1 MSLSSAL
8 SNAASGL
15 VASARAVQVASSNVA
30 NALTEGYAPRR
41 IDLVSAT
48 LAGTGTGVRVAGVGR
63 DVDPI
68 LLGMLRDSGS
78 AASGT
83 RAAEGF
89 WRAVEDAIDQPGE
102 GLSLALSRFSSA
114 LIGASERPDLDSRL
128 AAVAQAATGL
138 AAGLG
143 ALQTGVQG
151 LRATADTAI
160 DGDVRVLNDGLARL
174 DTMNGEIV
182 RLQASGQS
190 TLGMLDERQALISR
204 LSEIVP
210 MREYPRADGRVTL
223 FTTSGQLLL
232 DLKPA
237 TIAFSRSPAMDASM
251 TPGNGLSALTIN
263 GKVVSAGTTGP
274 LSGGRLA
281 ANLTIRDVEGVA
293 VQAQIDALAADLVT
307 RFQDPATDAT
317 LAPGQAGLFTDAG
330 SALIGAPVPGLAGR
344 LAVNPAVR
352 PEAGGALW
360 RLRDGLGAAAP
371 GPLGA
376 AGPLKA
382 LLGALD
388 RPLALAPGQPQL
400 RLSDALSETM
410 TRLSL
415 ARQGAE
421 DDATRASSRHGEMT
435 GQMLAQGVDTDTEMR
450 HLLAIE
456 QAYAANARVIETTD
470 AMLRRLMEI

>member
-15 VASARAVQVASSNVA
+15 AASARAVQVASSNVA

-41 IDLVSAT
+41 IDLVSAS
-48 LAGTGTGVRVAGVGR
+48 LAGSGTGVRVAGVDR
-63 DVDPI
+63 DIDPI
-68 LLGMLRDSGS
+68 LLAMLRDASS
-78 AASGT
+78 AASNAGT
-83 RAAEGF
+83 LEGF
-89 WRAVEDAIDQPGE
+89 WRAIEDTVGAPGE
-102 GLSLALSRFSSA
+102 GLSLALNRFSAA

-128 AAVAQAATGL
+128 ASVAQAATGL
-138 AAGLG
+138 ADGFA
-143 ALQTGVQG
+143 AMQTGVQG
-151 LRATADTAI
+151 LRAKADAAI
-160 DGDVRVLNDGLARL
+160 DSDVRALNDGLVRL
-174 DTMNGEIV
+174 DAMNGQIV
-182 RLQASGQS
+182 RLRASGQS
-190 TLGMLDERQALISR
+190 TLGVQDERQALISR

-237 TIAFSRSPAMDASM
+237 TIAFARSPAVDASM
-251 TPGNGLSALTIN
+251 TLGNGLSGLAIN
-263 GKVVSAGTTGP
+263 GNSLSTGPQGP

-281 ANLTIRDVEGVA
+281 ANLVIRDVDGVA
-293 VQAQIDALAADLVT
+293 VQSRIDALAADLVA
-307 RFQDPATDAT
+307 RFEDPATDAT
-317 LAPGQAGLFTDAG
+317 RAPGQPGLFTDAG
-330 SALIGAPVPGLAGR
+330 NALAAVPAAGLAGR
-344 LAVNPAVR
+344 LAVNTAVD
-352 PEAGGALW
+352 PLSGGALW
-360 RLRDGLGAAAP
+360 RLRDGLGAAVP
-371 GPLGA
+371 GPVGA
-376 AGPLKA
+376 SGPLKA

-388 RPLALAPGQPQL
+388 RPLAAAPGQPQL
-400 RLSDALSETM
+400 RLADALSEVT

-421 DDATRASSRHGEMT
+421 DSALRATSRHGDLT
-435 GQMLAQGVDTDTEMR
+435 GQMLAQGVDTDTEMQ